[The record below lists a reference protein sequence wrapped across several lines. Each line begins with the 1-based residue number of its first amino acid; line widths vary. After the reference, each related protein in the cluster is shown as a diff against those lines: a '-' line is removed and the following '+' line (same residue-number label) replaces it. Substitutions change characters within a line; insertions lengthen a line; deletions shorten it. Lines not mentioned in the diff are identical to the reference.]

1 MQPWK
6 LVPLRICHRRKAAEF
21 TSTGIP
27 GGPGVGRRGQSWA
40 EAGSDH
46 AWHSPLRSAGHL
58 HRVPSALSL
67 CPSVSATLGQGPLPP
82 WRVQTPF
89 PEEKENLRPI

>member
-27 GGPGVGRRGQSWA
+27 EVTGRNSRLGWDKAMTGGQLCSPLLPFELYAISMEALYHPGVPFQEDA
-40 EAGSDH
+40 ERLL
-46 AWHSPLRSAGHL
+46 PL
-58 HRVPSALSL
+58 
-67 CPSVSATLGQGPLPP
+67 
-82 WRVQTPF
+82 
-89 PEEKENLRPI
+89 

>member
-27 GGPGVGRRGQSWA
+27 EVDKEQSQT
-40 EAGSDH
+40 ESGTDH
-46 AWHSPLRSAGHL
+46 AWHPPPRSAGQL
-58 HRVPSALSL
+58 HNVLS
-67 CPSVSATLGQGPLPP
+67 CPQPLSSLRRSSVTLEGES
-82 WRVQTPF
+82 PF
-89 PEEKENLRPI
+89 PEEVEKLLPLGSELGCQT